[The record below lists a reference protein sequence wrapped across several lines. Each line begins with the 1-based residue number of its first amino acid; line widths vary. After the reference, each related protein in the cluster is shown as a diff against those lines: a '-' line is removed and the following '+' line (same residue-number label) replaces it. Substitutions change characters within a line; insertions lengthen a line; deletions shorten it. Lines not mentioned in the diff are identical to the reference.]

1 MIQKL
6 WCLENTFEKKM
17 GRRFFCG
24 ENIVS
29 GGFMGRKNEIVV
41 DNVRN
46 PKMVYGIADGRGDFV
61 RQFSIQQVERFKKL
75 IDSIN
80 ALD

>member
-1 MIQKL
+1 
-6 WCLENTFEKKM
+6 M
-17 GRRFFCG
+17 GRRCFRG
-24 ENIVS
+24 ENLVS
-29 GGFMGRKNEIVV
+29 GGFLGRKNEIVV

-80 ALD
+80 ALG